1 MFHLCGMRIFKIAAF
16 LLALAVVFGAFGAHA
31 LKVRLTPE
39 SLAVWK
45 TAVEYHFYHA
55 LGLMAVAIAF
65 RMNFFNEKSFK
76 WISGLMLGGLGF
88 FSGSLYLLSTR
99 DIHGLPV
106 GFLGPITPIGGV
118 LFIAAW
124 IMAAL
129 KANVHSV
136 GK

>member
-1 MFHLCGMRIFKIAAF
+1 
-16 LLALAVVFGAFGAHA
+16 
-31 LKVRLTPE
+31 
-39 SLAVWK
+39 
-45 TAVEYHFYHA
+45 
-55 LGLMAVAIAF
+55 
-65 RMNFFNEKSFK
+65 
-76 WISGLMLGGLGF
+76 MLGGLGF

-124 IMAAL
+124 IMTAL

-136 GK
+136 DK